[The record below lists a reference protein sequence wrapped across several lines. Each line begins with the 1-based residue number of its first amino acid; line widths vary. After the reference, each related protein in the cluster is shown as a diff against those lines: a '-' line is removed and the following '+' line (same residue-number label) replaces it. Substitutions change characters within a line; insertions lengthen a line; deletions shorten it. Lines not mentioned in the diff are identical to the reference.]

1 MKKLGSVYLLAL
13 PIIMWHHISSHSLGH
28 QSHCPLSWMPNLVCL
43 LVGEC
48 DVFLGAEVCTTLY
61 LPVTGSPE
69 VWGPCAPI
77 LVIPSPR
84 YTPTGLLSFSEE
96 ASHILP

>member
-48 DVFLGAEVCTTLY
+48 ED
-61 LPVTGSPE
+61 
-69 VWGPCAPI
+69 
-77 LVIPSPR
+77 PR
-84 YTPTGLLSFSEE
+84 VQCSWPRWPLLAIGF
-96 ASHILP
+96 